1 MKNPR
6 KLTGGFT
13 PAHRR
18 IVFTLP
24 AKYLSGPLDKLV
36 RLFSHLR
43 VITLGNKLKER
54 FAPRRFTLLFH
65 QINDEGKRVLL
76 KGPTRTL
83 CYCHVRPP
91 YAAAFSG
98 FGLALGP
105 AFAFGLAT
113 SAAMCL
119 SH

>member
-65 QINDEGKRVLL
+65 QINDEGKWVFLN
-76 KGPTRTL
+76 GPTHTL
-83 CYCHVRPP
+83 CHCHVRPLMRQLSVP
-91 YAAAFSG
+91 S
-98 FGLALGP
+98 GLASRP
-105 AFAFGLAT
+105 PSP
-113 SAAMCL
+113 SAW
-119 SH
+119 